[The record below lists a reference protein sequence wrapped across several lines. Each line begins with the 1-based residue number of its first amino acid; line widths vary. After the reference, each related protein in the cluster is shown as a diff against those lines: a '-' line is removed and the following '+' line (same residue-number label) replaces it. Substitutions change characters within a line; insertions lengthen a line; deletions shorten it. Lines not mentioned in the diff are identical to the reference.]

1 MKRRLSI
8 VACLLLGVTGCVRY
22 GQPPGGLRPPEL
34 LRAYDHARALA
45 APQVGAEGSLRV
57 AAPGRSA
64 ALRLVVLSALPRRLR
79 VELRSRD
86 DRLVAL
92 WASDGKRLVGYERG
106 GDACWVGPAC
116 PEAFERVLG
125 VAVDVPVVAMLLRGG
140 FPPWPPAA
148 PTRWDA
154 AAGLEV
160 VVYESPTETRYE
172 VGYDPCTARVRRIVA
187 VDAQGRRWT
196 AWLEGYAPDVSLRVG
211 VPAPGRVVLD
221 PAGPGEA
228 RWTLE
233 VFDAAMPLDEGAFA
247 VQCPRGMAVHHL
259 QCDGGD

>member
-1 MKRRLSI
+1 MA
-8 VACLLLGVTGCVRY
+8 ACLLLGTVGCVRY
-22 GQPPGGLRPPEL
+22 ARPAGGLRPAAL
-34 LRAYDHARALA
+34 LGAYDRARALA
-45 APQVGAEGSLRV
+45 APRVGAEGTLRV
-57 AAPGRSA
+57 AAPGRNA

-92 WASDGKRLVGYERG
+92 WASDGARLVGYERG
-106 GDACWVGPAC
+106 GDTCWVGPAC
-116 PEAFERVLG
+116 PRAFERVLG
-125 VAVDVPVVAMLLRGG
+125 VAIDVPVVAMLLRGG

-160 VVYESPTETRYE
+160 VVYESPSKTRYE
-172 VGYDPCTARVRRIVA
+172 VGYDPCTARVRRVVA
-187 VDAQGRRWT
+187 VDPHGRRWT
-196 AWLEGYAPDVSLRVG
+196 AWLEGYAPDVDSSAG
-211 VPAPGRVVLD
+211 VPAPRRVVLD

-233 VFDAAMPLDEGAFA
+233 VFDAAMPLDDGAFA
-247 VQCPRGMAVHHL
+247 VQCPRGMAVRRL
-259 QCDGGD
+259 RCDGDD